1 MSDPRARAP
10 FCQSEALFSSYPFL
24 ALDDLSGVPEQDV
37 QFLEL
42 NGCFHLPLRPIQEE
56 FIHQYFLYIHPCY
69 PLMDEGEFWAM
80 YLDRDRR
87 RGREKT
93 MSLLLLQAMLFAS
106 SAFVSPAVLKNAGY
120 SGVKVARGIFYRRA
134 KLLFDFG
141 VESDPFTKAQAA
153 LLLTFQFSAAE
164 PHAGSLWLSTGI
176 QNAIVAQTHTFQAP
190 GSTTAL
196 KRRNKRLWWS
206 LYWRDRVL
214 TLGLRKPLQ
223 ITPSSFNVQL
233 DLLTQDDMIDE
244 SHHSF
249 VYDPKTKR
257 HLTDI
262 LTFQCRLAILLTEV
276 LALTYGPGSFDPT
289 YSLDHFEATLS
300 QMRTARARLARWKE
314 DAEAAFYVFLG
325 DGHTHRSLTLFS
337 SLIYIYAYAA
347 QIALGNHEALIIE
360 RMQKGVTVLD
370 DSALRSIGE
379 ELSHATNETSRLVR
393 LIVKQGLTQH
403 LPISVIAYIAFPLML
418 SSLDDKISPDDAQ
431 TASDRSLTKYHA
443 QAMHLCSKR
452 FEGAEDISRMI
463 SQILH
468 SAPIQLPIRVVQPR
482 PSNQAKGPNG
492 NSPGLG
498 SSGSKKMGIRWDEI
512 FVTRLYMRLRLS
524 LDYALVTGKPPTEAD
539 LPSYILRGATKRLT
553 LGPVHSLSSAMLG
566 TSPGSSAGPV
576 KSNSRVVEL
585 DDKSQDGEADTEMA
599 NAPQQD
605 SPMPDAQT
613 AVQTGET
620 ARILRNSWEYDPIWA
635 ANLFEE
641 MNDVL
646 WS

>member
-24 ALDDLSGVPEQDV
+24 ALDDLSGLTEQDV

-56 FIHQYFLYIHPCY
+56 FVHQYFLYIHPCY
-69 PLMDEGEFWAM
+69 PLMDEGEFWSM

-87 RGREKT
+87 HGKEKT

-176 QNAIVAQTHTFQAP
+176 QNAIVAQTHAFQAP
-190 GSTTAL
+190 GSSTAL

-233 DLLTQDDMIDE
+233 DLLTQDDLIDE
-244 SHHSF
+244 AHHSF

-262 LTFQCRLAILLTEV
+262 LTFQCRLGILLTEV
-276 LALTYGPGSFDPT
+276 LALTYGPSSFDPT

-360 RMQKGVTVLD
+360 RMQKGVTLLD

-379 ELSHATNETSRLVR
+379 ELTHATTETTRLVR

-418 SSLDDKISPDDAQ
+418 SSLDDKISSDDAQ
-431 TASDRSLTKYHA
+431 TESDRSLTKYHA

-482 PSNQAKGPNG
+482 QSNQGKGPNG
-492 NSPGLG
+492 NSG
-498 SSGSKKMGIRWDEI
+498 SSGSKKMGRRWDEI

-539 LPSYILRGATKRLT
+539 LPSYILQGATKRLN
-553 LGPVHSLSSAMLG
+553 LGPVHSLSSAILG
-566 TSPGSSAGPV
+566 TSPGSSAGSIDNNP
-576 KSNSRVVEL
+576 RVVEL
-585 DDKSQDGEADTEMA
+585 DDKSQDGEADTNMTGA
-599 NAPQQD
+599 QQD
-605 SPMPDAQT
+605 SAMPDAQT
-613 AVQTGET
+613 AVQAGER
-620 ARILRNSWEYDPIWA
+620 ARILRSSWEYDPIWA
-635 ANLFEE
+635 ANLFDE